1 MLVLKKLASARH
13 FIPFEKKKPMQN
25 RGPKQGYLYQLSV
38 SIISESS
45 NIHEM
50 ILNAS
55 EMVMEGFV
63 LLM

>member
-13 FIPFEKKKPMQN
+13 FIPFEKKPMQN

>member
-1 MLVLKKLASARH
+1 
-13 FIPFEKKKPMQN
+13 MQN